1 MKGPQGTARRD
12 DAGKDP
18 LRNCA
23 GNWKHCGLT
32 ALPSIPS
39 VAGNGAD
46 VTGQRA
52 RSDDAPFFWLRRKL
66 SLGFR

>member
-1 MKGPQGTARRD
+1 MKGDPREGRRRD

-39 VAGNGAD
+39 VVGNGAD

-52 RSDDAPFFWLRRKL
+52 RSDDDAPFFG
-66 SLGFR
+66 SAES